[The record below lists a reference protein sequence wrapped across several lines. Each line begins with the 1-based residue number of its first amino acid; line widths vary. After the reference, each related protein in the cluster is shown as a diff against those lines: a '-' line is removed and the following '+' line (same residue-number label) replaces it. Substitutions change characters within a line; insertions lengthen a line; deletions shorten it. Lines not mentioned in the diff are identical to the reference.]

1 MQKKSSNSQFPFQFC
16 ILIVDLSFSS
26 ISSVHFH
33 NSARSVVDGR
43 DVRTNGMK
51 DGECGIGRELDPCD
65 LERIR
70 PPRQVTPVE
79 LSLYPCFVRRL
90 ATPKPLPN
98 PRPQPRERS
107 NTIDGGLPAIHQPT
121 PSSPRSETFPQ
132 VKPPPNP
139 SRLGRRTRARF
150 VCLDSS
156 LLLIGFFF
164 APCSCYSWQL
174 N

>member
-1 MQKKSSNSQFPFQFC
+1 MENAELEENWIHATWRGSDLHAKLPR
-16 ILIVDLSFSS
+16 LSFPSIHASS
-26 ISSVHFH
+26 ASW
-33 NSARSVVDGR
+33 
-43 DVRTNGMK
+43 
-51 DGECGIGRELDPCD
+51 
-65 LERIR
+65 
-70 PPRQVTPVE
+70 
-79 LSLYPCFVRRL
+79 
-90 ATPKPLPN
+90 PLPN
-98 PRPQPRERS
+98 RFQTLVHNRGS

-139 SRLGRRTRARF
+139 SRLGRRSRARF